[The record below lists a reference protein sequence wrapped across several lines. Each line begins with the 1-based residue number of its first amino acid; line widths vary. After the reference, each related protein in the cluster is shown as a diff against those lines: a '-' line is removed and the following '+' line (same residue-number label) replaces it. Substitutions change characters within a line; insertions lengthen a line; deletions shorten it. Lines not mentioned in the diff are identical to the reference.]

1 MVKYVTSIKYP
12 VERTRESDAWASAE
26 GVTLSG
32 VRKDKTECQGN
43 SGEARKGAE
52 GARRK
57 PNLSGKRT
65 ETVFVTYFFGRG
77 ISVFIFFGAIFA
89 LIVPFLFARYGK
101 ERMLSYARAFTENRI
116 YL

>member
-57 PNLSGKRT
+57 PNLSGKRIEAIT
-65 ETVFVTYFFGRG
+65 IKVMDIFCSSRVAVFRQ
-77 ISVFIFFGAIFA
+77 
-89 LIVPFLFARYGK
+89 LFLF
-101 ERMLSYARAFTENRI
+101 
-116 YL
+116 

>member
-32 VRKDKTECQGN
+32 VRKDKTVCQGN

-65 ETVFVTYFFGRG
+65 ETVFVTYFLG
-77 ISVFIFFGAIFA
+77 VA
-89 LIVPFLFARYGK
+89 FLFLFSS
-101 ERMLSYARAFTENRI
+101 ERSLP
-116 YL
+116 

>member
-1 MVKYVTSIKYP
+1 V
-12 VERTRESDAWASAE
+12 VEYFSSYLHNPLKAVGKVAREPAE

-32 VRKDKTECQGN
+32 IQTDKTDHKGDSLSELPSGN

-65 ETVFVTYFFGRG
+65 EIKTLLTD
-77 ISVFIFFGAIFA
+77 
-89 LIVPFLFARYGK
+89 FLRWWA
-101 ERMLSYARAFTENRI
+101 
-116 YL
+116 YLLYNLRSGQD

>member
-1 MVKYVTSIKYP
+1 MARVP
-12 VERTRESDAWASAE
+12 AE

-32 VRKDKTECQGN
+32 IQTDKTDHKGDSLSELPSGN

-65 ETVFVTYFFGRG
+65 EKEMLPT
-77 ISVFIFFGAIFA
+77 A
-89 LIVPFLFARYGK
+89 LCG
-101 ERMLSYARAFTENRI
+101 SRA
-116 YL
+116 YLLYILRSGQI